1 MATKTTEIDF
11 AKSVLITLSSKPVTI
26 APDHV
31 EDLRKLPPRALFTLP
46 KLPTTMSKPRDPS
59 QPASATI
66 HLKTL
71 RPPQFINESLES
83 HPLSST
89 VQSIKTIIEAKTG
102 VPSDKLRLMIKG
114 KILGDSKTLSEIAE
128 DGGEVTISVMVTGG
142 YTVPTAG
149 SSSSAPLP
157 DTAAVAEAV
166 EKVETAEEAVKMDVD
181 NEVGDVVKVL
191 EGDEFWT
198 DLEVF
203 LRQKVG
209 KEEVAKEVSGIFRQA
224 WGNRSR

>member
-1 MATKTTEIDF
+1 MATKAPEIDF
-11 AKSVLITLSSKPVTI
+11 AKSVLVTLSSKPITI

-46 KLPTTMSKPRDPS
+46 KLPHTMSKPRDPS
-59 QPASATI
+59 QPASATV

-71 RPPQFINESLES
+71 RPPQFINESLQS

-89 VQSIKTIIEAKTG
+89 IQSVKTIVQSKTG
-102 VPSDKLRLMIKG
+102 VPLDKIRLMIKG
-114 KILGDSKTLSEIAE
+114 KILGDSKTLSEVVE

-142 YTVPTAG
+142 YTVPTSTAG
-149 SSSSAPLP
+149 GSLP

-181 NEVGDVVKVL
+181 SEVGDVVKVL
-191 EGDEFWT
+191 EGEEFWA

>member
-1 MATKTTEIDF
+1 MATKATEIDF

-46 KLPTTMSKPRDPS
+46 KLPLTMSKPRDPS
-59 QPASATI
+59 KPASATV

-89 VQSIKTIIEAKTG
+89 IQSIKSVIESKTG

-114 KILGDSKTLSEIAE
+114 KILGDSKTLSEVVE

-142 YTVPTAG
+142 YTIPTAG
-149 SSSSAPLP
+149 ASAPLP
-157 DTAAVAEAV
+157 DTAAVAAAA
-166 EKVETAEEAVKMDVD
+166 EKVETAEEVVKMDVD
-181 NEVGDVVKVL
+181 SEVGDVVKVL
-191 EGDEFWT
+191 EDDGFWA

-224 WGNRSR
+224 WGNRPR

>member
-1 MATKTTEIDF
+1 MASKVIEIDF
-11 AKSVLITLSSKPVTI
+11 AKSVLISLSSKPITI

-59 QPASATI
+59 QPASATV

-89 VQSIKTIIEAKTG
+89 VQSIKSLIESKTG

-114 KILGDSKTLSEIAE
+114 KILGDSKTLSEITE

-142 YTVPTAG
+142 YTVPAAG
-149 SSSSAPLP
+149 PSSAPSA

-166 EKVETAEEAVKMDVD
+166 EKVETAEEAAKMDVD
-181 NEVGDVVKVL
+181 SEVGDVVKVL
-191 EGDEFWT
+191 EGDEFWA

-209 KEEVAKEVSGIFRQA
+209 KDEVAKEVSGIFRQA